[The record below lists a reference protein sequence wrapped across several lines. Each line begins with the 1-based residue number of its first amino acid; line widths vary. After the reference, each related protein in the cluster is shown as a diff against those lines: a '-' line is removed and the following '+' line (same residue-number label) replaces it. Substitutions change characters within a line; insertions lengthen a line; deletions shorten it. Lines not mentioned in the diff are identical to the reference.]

1 MMLAVKEREAEDE
14 RTLGELFYICVQEMQ
29 DITLEE
35 SLRLLNLWAESISEI
50 LNNPESIDKNVIL
63 KALLNETRKFIN
75 SLPTYLTKNL
85 LNAA

>member
-1 MMLAVKEREAEDE
+1 AEDE

-29 DITLEE
+29 DITVEE
-35 SLRLLNLWAESISEI
+35 ALRLLNLWAESISEI

-75 SLPTYLTKNL
+75 SLPTYLTRNL